1 MDLSDK
7 NVVLLSKLL
16 DLTTSKNKVIANNIA
31 NTNTPGFKKS
41 EVSFQK
47 ELRKAVESKNI
58 NKVKDIQE
66 SITMSKD
73 KSTRKDGNNVDLD
86 KELVTFYQMSDR
98 HNIYLEILSKKFK
111 GMITAIQGRWWW

>member
-16 DLTTSKNKVIANNIA
+16 DLTSSKNKVIANNIA
-31 NTNTPGFKKS
+31 NTNTPGFKKF

-47 ELRKAVESKNI
+47 ELRNAVESKNI
-58 NKVKDIQE
+58 NKVKNIQE

-111 GMITAIQGRWWW
+111 GMITAIQGR

>member
-16 DLTTSKNKVIANNIA
+16 DLTTAKNKVIANNIA
-31 NTNTPGFKKS
+31 NTNTPGFKKF

-73 KSTRKDGNNVDLD
+73 KSTREDGNNVDLD

-111 GMITAIQGRWWW
+111 GMITAIQGR

>member
-31 NTNTPGFKKS
+31 NVNTPGFKKF
-41 EVSFQK
+41 EVEFQK
-47 ELRKAVESKNI
+47 ELNKAVESKNI
-58 NKVKDIQE
+58 IKVENLQE
-66 SITMSKD
+66 SITLSKD
-73 KSTRKDGNNVDLD
+73 KSTREDGNNVDLD
-86 KELVTFYQMSDR
+86 MELVSFYQMSDR

-111 GMITAIQGRWWW
+111 GMISAINGR

>member
-16 DLTTSKNKVIANNIA
+16 DLTASKNKVLANNIA
-31 NTNTPGFKKS
+31 NVNTPGYKKS
-41 EVSFQK
+41 EVSFEK
-47 ELRKAVESKNI
+47 ELLKAVESKDI
-58 NKVKDIQE
+58 NKIKGLQE
-66 SITMSKD
+66 SLSLSKD

-86 KELVTFYQMSDR
+86 QELVTFYQMSDK

-111 GMITAIQGRWWW
+111 GMIAAIEGR

>member
-7 NVVLLSKLL
+7 NIVLLSKLL
-16 DLTTSKNKVIANNIA
+16 DLTTAKNKVIANNIA

-41 EVSFQK
+41 EVSFQN

-58 NKVKDIQE
+58 NKVKNVKE
-66 SITMSKD
+66 SITISGD

-98 HNIYLEILSKKFK
+98 HNIYLEILSNKFK
-111 GMITAIQGRWWW
+111 GMIAAIQGR

>member
-16 DLTTSKNKVIANNIA
+16 DLTSSKNKVIANNIA
-31 NTNTPGFKKS
+31 NTNTPGFKKF

-58 NKVKDIQE
+58 NKVKNIQE

-111 GMITAIQGRWWW
+111 GMITAIQGR

>member
-16 DLTTSKNKVIANNIA
+16 DLTATTNKVIANNIA
-31 NTNTPGFKKS
+31 NVNTPGYKKS
-41 EVSFQK
+41 DVSFEK
-47 ELRKAVESKNI
+47 ELLRAVESKNI
-58 NKVKDIQE
+58 SKIQNLQE
-66 SITMSKD
+66 SISLSKN

-86 KELVTFYQMSDR
+86 QELVTFYQMSDR

-111 GMITAIQGRWWW
+111 GMIAAIQGK

>member
-16 DLTTSKNKVIANNIA
+16 DLTTAKNKVIANNIA
-31 NTNTPGFKKS
+31 NTNTPGFKKF

-58 NKVKDIQE
+58 NKVKNIQE

-111 GMITAIQGRWWW
+111 GMITAIQGR

>member
-16 DLTTSKNKVIANNIA
+16 DLTTAKNKVIANNIA
-31 NTNTPGFKKS
+31 NTNTPGFKKF

-47 ELRKAVESKNI
+47 ELKKAVESKNI
-58 NKVKDIQE
+58 NKVKNIQE

-98 HNIYLEILSKKFK
+98 HNVYLEILSKKFK
-111 GMITAIQGRWWW
+111 GMIAAIQGR

>member
-16 DLTTSKNKVIANNIA
+16 DLTTTKNKVIANNIA

-47 ELRKAVESKNI
+47 ELSKAVKSKNI
-58 NKVKDIQE
+58 DKVKNIQE
-66 SITMSKD
+66 SITLSRD

-86 KELVTFYQMSDR
+86 KELVTFYQMSDK

-111 GMITAIQGRWWW
+111 GMITAIQGR

>member
-16 DLTTSKNKVIANNIA
+16 DLTAKKNKVLANNIA
-31 NTNTPGFKKS
+31 NVNTPGYKKS
-41 EVSFQK
+41 EVSFEK
-47 ELRKAVESKNI
+47 ELLKAVESKNI
-58 NKVKDIQE
+58 NKITDLQE
-66 SITMSKD
+66 SLTLSKD

-86 KELVTFYQMSDR
+86 QELVTFYQMADR

-111 GMITAIQGRWWW
+111 GMIAAIEGR

>member
-111 GMITAIQGRWWW
+111 GIITAIQGR